1 MTFIN
6 DGRFEKFKDKVWLSS
21 PTMYPDSMHYVME
34 AYKTNWMSTVGEN
47 IDRVEKEICKI
58 VGCKYS
64 VALSCGT
71 SALHLAM
78 KLAGE
83 MIYGKPEIGK
93 GTLEGRYIAASDMTF
108 DATVNPIVYEGG
120 VPVFIDTEYDT
131 WNMDPVALEKAF
143 DMKPP

>member
-64 VALSCGT
+64 VALSYGT
-71 SALHLAM
+71 SSF
-78 KLAGE
+78 K
-83 MIYGKPEIGK
+83 
-93 GTLEGRYIAASDMTF
+93 
-108 DATVNPIVYEGG
+108 
-120 VPVFIDTEYDT
+120 
-131 WNMDPVALEKAF
+131 
-143 DMKPP
+143 